1 MALNTKNPLQNR
13 TKDTKCGYLQGIDF
27 CTFMQTIV
35 YILRLFF
42 PSRTSEEHEHGEE
55 LESARQHIEYQYQLR
70 ERREES
76 IVLRRSNK
84 VKSGAYIVDS
94 GRRSREV
101 GGEIKVVD
109 GQKKHRYH
117 KCRNVA
123 DDIGVDRPYDLAVHR
138 S

>member
-13 TKDTKCGYLQGIDF
+13 TKDKKCEYLQGIDF
-27 CTFMQTIV
+27 CAFMQIIV

-76 IVLRRSNK
+76 IVLRRSYEI
-84 VKSGAYIVDS
+84 KSGTYIVNS
-94 GRRSREV
+94 RRSSREV
-101 GGEIKVVD
+101 GSEVEVVD
-109 GQKKHRYH
+109 G
-117 KCRNVA
+117 
-123 DDIGVDRPYDLAVHR
+123 
-138 S
+138 